1 MRKADAPEFFTTA
14 PLKKFDT
21 VCAVRII
28 VALTLLLT
36 SSLAL
41 SQVTPR
47 PKLLEATVTYMSGAL
62 RIKAFTVRSDVA
74 GRLPAVILNHG
85 GTDGVTWA
93 TKQRARDLA
102 RAGFAVFASAY
113 RGEGGS
119 DGRIEIAA
127 GEVSDVLEG
136 MRWFSKQPYVDAD
149 RIGMLGSSHGALIG
163 LLAAARSSQVKA
175 LVFAY
180 GVADI
185 YAWYEY
191 LVQSKQ
197 LGTDALTR
205 RVYGNGPAD
214 KPQNFLERHGLRVV
228 PQLPSAMPILIQQG
242 ELDVIVPP
250 AQAGALAAEL
260 TRFEKPF
267 TLEVYPNSAHGFVTA
282 REAVIKRY
290 GADSVQALES
300 QRAWQQIVAFLKRTL
315 EPRR

>member
-1 MRKADAPEFFTTA
+1 M
-14 PLKKFDT
+14 
-21 VCAVRII
+21 I
-28 VALTLLLT
+28 VFTLLLT

-41 SQVTPR
+41 SQVMSP
-47 PKLLEATVTYMSGAL
+47 PKLLEANVTYMSGAL
-62 RIKAFTVRSDVA
+62 RIKAFTVRPNVS

-119 DGRIEIAA
+119 DGQIEIAA
-127 GEVSDVLEG
+127 GEVDDVLEG
-136 MRWFSKQPYVDAD
+136 MKWFSKQPYVDSD

-163 LLAAARSSQVKA
+163 LHVAARDPRVRA

-185 YAWYEY
+185 YAWYVY
-191 LVQSKQ
+191 LVESKQ
-197 LGTDALTR
+197 LGADAITR
-205 RVYGNGPAD
+205 RVYGNGPTD

-228 PQLPSAMPILIQQG
+228 PQLQSTMPILIQQG

-250 AQAGALAAEL
+250 SQARALAAEL
-260 TRFEKPF
+260 TRFQKPF

-282 REAVIKRY
+282 REAVIKRF
-290 GADSVQALES
+290 GADSVEASES
-300 QRAWQQIVAFLKRTL
+300 GRAWQQIIAFLTRNL

>member
-1 MRKADAPEFFTTA
+1 M
-14 PLKKFDT
+14 
-21 VCAVRII
+21 I
-28 VALTLLLT
+28 VFTLLLC

-41 SQVTPR
+41 SQVASSPQ
-47 PKLLEATVTYMSGAL
+47 KLLEATVTYMSGAL
-62 RIKAFTVRSDVA
+62 RIKAFTVRPDVA

-127 GEVSDVLEG
+127 GEVNDVLEG
-136 MRWFSKQPYVDAD
+136 MKWFSKQTYVDAD

-163 LLAAARSSQVKA
+163 LLAAARDPRVKA

-185 YAWYEY
+185 YAWYAY
-191 LVQSKQ
+191 LVDSKQ
-197 LGTDALTR
+197 LGADALTR
-205 RVYGNGPAD
+205 RIYGAGPAD
-214 KPQNFLERHGLRVV
+214 QPQNFLQRHGLRVV
-228 PQLPSAMPILIQQG
+228 PQLQNTMPILIQQG

-250 AQAGALAAEL
+250 AQARALAAEL
-260 TRFEKPF
+260 KRFKKPF

-282 REAVIKRY
+282 REAVIKRF
-290 GADSVQALES
+290 GADSVQASES
-300 QRAWQQIVAFLKRTL
+300 ARAWRQIVTFLIRTL

>member
-1 MRKADAPEFFTTA
+1 MRIFK
-14 PLKKFDT
+14 
-21 VCAVRII
+21 
-28 VALTLLLT
+28 ALTLLLT

-41 SQVTPR
+41 SQVTPA
-47 PKLLEATVTYMSGAL
+47 PKLLEETVTYSSGAL
-62 RIKAFTVRSDVA
+62 SIKTFTVRPIVA
-74 GRLPAVILNHG
+74 GRLPAVMLNHG

-119 DGRIEIAA
+119 DGQIEIAA
-127 GEVSDVLEG
+127 GEVADVLEG
-136 MRWFSKQPYVDAD
+136 MKWFSKQPYVDAD

-163 LLAAARSSQVKA
+163 LLAAARSSQIRA

-185 YAWYEY
+185 YAWYAY

-197 LGTDALTR
+197 LGSDALTR

-214 KPQNFLERHGLRVV
+214 KPQNFLQRHGLRVV
-228 PQLPSAMPILIQQG
+228 PQLQSTMPILIQQG

-250 AQAGALAAEL
+250 AQARAFAAEL
-260 TRFEKPF
+260 TAFKKPF

-282 REAVIKRY
+282 REAVIKRF
-290 GADSVQALES
+290 GADSVEASES
-300 QRAWQQIVAFLKRTL
+300 GKAWRQIVAFLNRNL

>member
-1 MRKADAPEFFTTA
+1 MR
-14 PLKKFDT
+14 
-21 VCAVRII
+21 I
-28 VALTLLLT
+28 ALMTGLLLC

-41 SQVTPR
+41 SQVGTP

-62 RIKAFTVRSDVA
+62 KINAFTVRLDVA
-74 GRLPAVILNHG
+74 GRSPAVILNHG

-102 RAGFAVFASAY
+102 QAGYAVFASAY

-119 DGRIEIAA
+119 DGEIEIAA
-127 GEVSDVLEG
+127 GEVNDVLEG
-136 MRWFSKQPYVDAD
+136 MKWFAKQPYVDAD

-163 LLAAARSSQVKA
+163 LLAAARDPRVKA

-185 YAWYEY
+185 YAWYAY

-197 LGTDALTR
+197 LGTDAITR
-205 RVYGNGPAD
+205 RVYGNGPVD
-214 KPQNFLERHGLRVV
+214 KPKNFLERHGLRVV
-228 PQLPSAMPILIQQG
+228 PQLPKAMPILIQQG

-250 AQAGALAAEL
+250 AQARALAAEL
-260 TRFEKPF
+260 TRFKKPF

-282 REAVIKRY
+282 REAVIKRF

-300 QRAWQQIVAFLKRTL
+300 ERAWQQAVAFLNSNL

>member
-1 MRKADAPEFFTTA
+1 MR
-14 PLKKFDT
+14 
-21 VCAVRII
+21 I
-28 VALTLLLT
+28 ALLAGLVFA

-41 SQVTPR
+41 SQVAPTSLKTLP
-47 PKLLEATVTYMSGAL
+47 PKLLEANVTYTSGTL
-62 RIKAFTVRSDVA
+62 RINAFTVRPDVA
-74 GRLPAVILNHG
+74 GRLPALILNHG

-93 TKQRARDLA
+93 AKERARDLA
-102 RAGFAVFASAY
+102 RAGYAVFASAY

-119 DGRIEIAA
+119 DGTIEIAA

-136 MRWFSKQPYVDAD
+136 MQWFSKQSYVDAS

-163 LLAAARSSQVKA
+163 LLAAARDPRLKA

-185 YAWYEY
+185 YAWYAY

-197 LGTDALTR
+197 LGTDAITR

-214 KPQNFLERHGLRVV
+214 KPQNFLQRHGLRVV
-228 PQLPSAMPILIQQG
+228 PQLPSTMPILIQQG
-242 ELDVIVPP
+242 ELDVTVPP
-250 AQAGALAAEL
+250 AQARALAAEL
-260 TRFEKPF
+260 TRFKKPF

-282 REAVIKRY
+282 REAVIKRF

-300 QRAWQQIVAFLKRTL
+300 QRAWRQIIAFFGRAL
-315 EPRR
+315 EPPR

>member
-1 MRKADAPEFFTTA
+1 MRIALVA
-14 PLKKFDT
+14 
-21 VCAVRII
+21 AV
-28 VALTLLLT
+28 LLS

-41 SQVTPR
+41 SQVTP
-47 PKLLEATVTYMSGAL
+47 PSKLLESAITYTSGAL
-62 RIKAFTVRSDVA
+62 RIKAFTVRPDAS

-119 DGRIEIAA
+119 DGQIEIAA
-127 GEVSDVLEG
+127 GEVDDVLEG
-136 MRWFSKQPYVDAD
+136 MKWFSKQPFVDAD

-163 LLAAARSSQVKA
+163 LLAAARDRSVKA

-185 YAWYEY
+185 YAWYAY

-197 LGTDALTR
+197 LGMDALTR
-205 RVYGNGPAD
+205 RVYGNGPTD

-228 PQLPSAMPILIQQG
+228 PQLPSIMPILIQQG

-250 AQAGALAAEL
+250 AQARALADEL
-260 TRFEKPF
+260 TRCKKPF

-282 REAVIKRY
+282 REAVIKRF
-290 GADSVQALES
+290 GADSVQASES
-300 QRAWQQIVAFLKRTL
+300 ARAWQQIVAFLKQTL

>member
-1 MRKADAPEFFTTA
+1 MR
-14 PLKKFDT
+14 
-21 VCAVRII
+21 I
-28 VALTLLLT
+28 ALIAGLLLC

-41 SQVTPR
+41 SQIASS

-62 RIKAFTVRSDVA
+62 RINAFTVRPEVA

-119 DGRIEIAA
+119 DGQIEIAS
-127 GEVSDVLEG
+127 GEVDDVLEG
-136 MRWFSKQPYVDAD
+136 MKWFSKQAYVDAE

-163 LLAAARSSQVKA
+163 LLAAARDRKVRA

-185 YAWYEY
+185 YAWHTY
-191 LVQSKQ
+191 LVDSGQ
-197 LGTDALTR
+197 LGQDTLTR
-205 RVYGNGPAD
+205 RIYGSGPQD

-228 PQLPSAMPILIQQG
+228 PQLQSTMPILIQQG

-250 AQAGALAAEL
+250 AQARVLAAEL
-260 TRFEKPF
+260 ARFKKPH

-282 REAVIKRY
+282 REAVVKRF
-290 GADSVQALES
+290 GADSVQANES
-300 QRAWQQIVAFLKRTL
+300 ARAWWQIVAFLTRNL